1 MSKTFLFTE
10 VETFTKKELEAKVR
24 QIKDDND
31 KELALLIASFLPS
44 EWDQMLE
51 WLALIISKKVVV
63 AAEAIDL
70 TLKVATMAEIIANDL
85 EAAKLEAKLEDMVN
99 GDTLY
104 IYTDV
109 YEWLSGSGNHF
120 TYMTEHR
127 YIVK

>member
-10 VETFTKKELEAKVR
+10 VETFTKEELEAKVQ

-70 TLKVATMAEIIANDL
+70 TLKAATMAEIIANDL
-85 EAAKLEAKLEDMVN
+85 EAAKLEAKLVDMVN